1 MTFTDIIQNQ
11 LNLIEEKSDLN
22 CVIRTRDT
30 SAIASAGKSSG
41 RLSGKTLLIKDN
53 ISIKGEPITCASNV
67 LKGYTAPY
75 NATVIDR
82 IEKEGGVIL
91 GQTNC
96 DEFAMGSS
104 TEYSAYGPAK
114 NPFDSTRVTGGSSG
128 GSAAAVA
135 AGLADMALG
144 SDTGGS
150 VRQPAAFCGVYGL
163 KPTYGRVSRYG
174 LVAFASSFDQIG
186 PFAKTAE
193 DTASLFVS
201 IAGHDPKDATSSIVP
216 VPNLQDCL
224 DAPLPKSIGIPRAF
238 LKTGLDPE
246 LAAKI
251 NELESFCESEGISI
265 VDVDL
270 PHAQYAVSTYYIL
283 TMAEASS
290 NLARFDGVRYGTR
303 KSDESVQELYNQS
316 RSEGFG
322 PEVKRRIMLGTYI
335 LSSGYY
341 DAYYAKAQKVRQLI
355 KKDFVDAFELAD
367 LILLP
372 TAPTPAFKIGENVD
386 DPLAMYL
393 SDLFTIPMSLAG
405 VPALNIPAGKFS
417 SGLPAGLQLVG
428 NYFKEETILSFS
440 RRVEQAKVFIHD

>member
-75 NATVIDR
+75 NATVIER

-224 DAPLPKSIGIPRAF
+224 DATLPKSIGIPRAF

>member
-22 CVIRTRDT
+22 CIIRTRDA

-67 LKGYTAPY
+67 LEGYTAPY

-82 IEKEGGVIL
+82 IESEGGVIL

-104 TEYSAYGPAK
+104 TEYSTYGPAK

-135 AGLADMALG
+135 ADLADMALG

-186 PFAKTAE
+186 PFAKTTE

-201 IAGHDPKDATSSIVP
+201 IAGHDPKDATSSKEP
-216 VPNLQDCL
+216 VPNLQNCL
-224 DAPLPKSIGIPRAF
+224 DAPPPKSLGIPRAF

-246 LAAKI
+246 LSKKMK
-251 NELESFCESEGISI
+251 ELESFCETEGISI

-290 NLARFDGVRYGTR
+290 NLARFDGVRYGSR
-303 KSDESVQELYNQS
+303 KSDEDVKKLYTQT

-355 KKDFVDAFELAD
+355 KNDFVDAFDSVD

-372 TAPTPAFKIGENVD
+372 TAPTGAFKIGKNVD

-405 VPALNIPAGKFS
+405 VPALNTPAGKFS

-440 RRVEQAKVFIHD
+440 RRVEQASVFTLD